1 MKLTERLRPAL
12 LRWDRLLAVAALALP
27 FVAAMLAGF
36 AWMIEH
42 GWLIEFIVASI
53 SLGGLVALIRLVR
66 LWMRGRETGAAPRPD
81 QLHARVDP
89 TWGEREIG
97 AFEAA
102 QIFIAE
108 STAQPLPWEDLQP
121 IAQEVVRR
129 VAAASG
135 KGDKGVLDFT
145 IPEALLLIDRVAVRL
160 RADIRDKVP
169 FSDSISV
176 GTLLWLWERRDV
188 AWKVKK
194 HGWNAWR
201 VIRAVK
207 SLPTA
212 VLREIEGVIAEG
224 HSSFV
229 TSEGTVILQALLLEE
244 VAAAAV
250 ELYSGRLR
258 FSDSELLDLG
268 LASSDLDRAR
278 LAASDM
284 PLRIAVAGQISAGK
298 SSLVNAL
305 LGADLAEVDVIP
317 TTDAPKT
324 YPTDFEGVE
333 TMLLDMPGLD
343 GSERLARIVA
353 SELARADLVIWTV
366 RANRPAREIDRAT
379 IAKLR
384 EIVSAD
390 PRRRMP
396 PVVVAVSCIDALMPG
411 WPFPEGHLS
420 DEAMERVTEVVAAVQ
435 QDIADPR
442 ATANTI
448 PVVLTEPDWNID
460 RLRARIDSLIGPA
473 LDTQRNRLR
482 IEAKTSG
489 MRKEAAR
496 AGRGLRGALSA
507 FGRKYVQEDDASE
520 AER

>member
-12 LRWDRLLAVAALALP
+12 LRWDRLLAIAALALP

-42 GWLIEFIVASI
+42 GWLIEFIVGSI
-53 SLGGLVALIRLVR
+53 SLGGLVALIRLAR
-66 LWMRGRETGAAPRPD
+66 LWMRGREAEPEARAD
-81 QLHARVDP
+81 QLHARIDP
-89 TWGEREIG
+89 SWGDREIG

-102 QIFIAE
+102 QDFIAE
-108 STAQPLPWEDLQP
+108 KTTSALPWEELQP
-121 IAQEVVRR
+121 IAQEVVQR

-135 KGDKGVLDFT
+135 KGDKGMLDFT
-145 IPEALLLIDRVAVRL
+145 VPEALLLIDRVAVRL

-229 TSEGTVILQALLLEE
+229 TSEGTAILQALLLEE

-258 FSDSELLDLG
+258 FSDTELLDLG
-268 LASSDLDRAR
+268 LAASDLDRAR

-324 YPTDFEGVE
+324 YPTDFDGVE

-343 GSERLARIVA
+343 GSDRLARTVA
-353 SELARADLVIWTV
+353 EELARADLVVWTV

-379 IAKLR
+379 IAMLR
-384 EIVSAD
+384 DLVSND

-396 PVVVAVSCIDALMPG
+396 PVVVAVSCIDELLPV
-411 WPFPEGHLS
+411 WPYPEGHLS
-420 DEAMERVTEVVAAVQ
+420 GEAMERVTEVVAAVQ

-442 ATANTI
+442 VTANTI

-482 IEAKTSG
+482 IEARTG
-489 MRKEAAR
+489 GVLKEAGR
-496 AGRGLRGALSA
+496 AGRGLRGALTA
-507 FGRKYVQEDDASE
+507 IGRKYRHDDE
-520 AER
+520 AADGET